1 MKIRKIE
8 PVRTAGNVAVTDTF
22 AGDGYRQGPGGL
34 LPDVDIDFQS
44 DRRQEV
50 KEYLEQRYNT
60 EGRRQVF
67 SAGTLTTLK
76 MKAVLKDVCRVHRV
90 PVGVVNYITAIFED
104 DNMSWTDLFRLA
116 ATNKKVRDFIQ
127 RYPQVIEDIRPL
139 MGQPRSASVH
149 ASAIIITPKEQD
161 GETMECFD
169 YTPIRKTD
177 ELLISEL
184 DGYSIDEVGLLKND
198 CLGIKELSKIQA
210 VLDICNREY
219 EAGLTF
225 EGLVRSRLDDEK
237 TYRLLSEGYTQN
249 VFQFASRGMTRFLQD
264 MRPERIDD
272 LIAANAL
279 YRPATLES
287 GSAEKFLLGRRGEVA
302 PVYLWGTHEALKETY
317 ATLVYQESLAQ
328 MAREVG
334 GFSLA
339 EGVRLLKLISKKKIS
354 EIHALKEKFMSGA
367 AAKGCPREDATRI
380 WEMIEAGGGYL
391 FNKCISGNE
400 IIYRP
405 HGGRW
410 QPTIAEMYRIRNER
424 EYARR
429 SGHLNLH
436 FKYIRQ
442 GYGIAF
448 SLDEEKS
455 LVKNRIVDIRYAGVR
470 PVYRI
475 TLENGMRL
483 EVTANHTH
491 PTPRGKL
498 RTDELVAG
506 EDRLYVNAGYCQRNT
521 SYRFTDKGSV
531 NDQRYHSNAQIAR
544 FRLNSRPGRMGFL
557 PRPNSEY
564 VKLKHYREHL
574 MADHCEWC
582 GATGGRLEIHHK
594 DGCHGYCG
602 TNYENL
608 VTLCVSCHKKEHYR
622 MGRTKMGEAGLATDI
637 SIVRQVEC
645 IGEEAVYDVEMEA
658 PYHTFVTD
666 GGVVT
671 CNSHATA
678 YAVTSYVGA
687 YLKANYPTAFYT
699 VALQWAD
706 DKEIPLLMSEME
718 LCSNARIVPPEINT
732 SRQEFFTNYQTDEI
746 FWSLSRIKQLGAK
759 AVAYIVEER
768 TKNGPY
774 DSVEHFI
781 HRIFKYK
788 LKKYAYW
795 DDPDDAE
802 EAVRVPVNARHV
814 RNMILGGC
822 FDKVAGI
829 DAVSGRYGL
838 LEIAARELGFSL
850 SEQEFPPE
858 KVIKHYFW
866 SQQQV
871 AVSGIGSID
880 YRRIFE
886 GSQARPAFKGKAS
899 YLSLREVLDP
909 ESDGRRAAV
918 CATVA
923 DLVEAS
929 YKDKTTGERKK
940 FVKLTLQQN
949 NDVAELVCWNDFY
962 AAHHDRIAS
971 LKDRIVIVSAMVRYS
986 DYNGGNSLQSY
997 KSSIL
1002 FIV

>member
-1 MKIRKIE
+1 MR
-8 PVRTAGNVAVTDTF
+8 VRNFDILKSATEDTVLDTIVTE
-22 AGDGYRQGPGGL
+22 GYLQGPGGS
-34 LPDVDIDFQS
+34 LPDVDSDFQS

-149 ASAIIITPKEQD
+149 ASAIIITPKQQD
-161 GETMECFD
+161 GEPMECFD

-225 EGLVRSRLDDEK
+225 EGLVRGRLDDEK

-287 GSAEKFLLGRRGEVA
+287 GSAEKFLLCRREEVA
-302 PVYLWGTHEALKETY
+302 PVYLWGTYEALKNTY
-317 ATLVYQESLAQ
+317 GVLVFQEQLAQ

-334 GFSLA
+334 AFSLA
-339 EGVRLLKLISKKKIS
+339 EGVRLLKLISKKKVS

-391 FNKCISGNE
+391 FN
-400 IIYRP
+400 
-405 HGGRW
+405 
-410 QPTIAEMYRIRNER
+410 A
-424 EYARR
+424 
-429 SGHLNLH
+429 
-436 FKYIRQ
+436 
-442 GYGIAF
+442 
-448 SLDEEKS
+448 
-455 LVKNRIVDIRYAGVR
+455 
-470 PVYRI
+470 
-475 TLENGMRL
+475 
-483 EVTANHTH
+483 
-491 PTPRGKL
+491 
-498 RTDELVAG
+498 
-506 EDRLYVNAGYCQRNT
+506 
-521 SYRFTDKGSV
+521 
-531 NDQRYHSNAQIAR
+531 
-544 FRLNSRPGRMGFL
+544 
-557 PRPNSEY
+557 
-564 VKLKHYREHL
+564 
-574 MADHCEWC
+574 
-582 GATGGRLEIHHK
+582 
-594 DGCHGYCG
+594 
-602 TNYENL
+602 
-608 VTLCVSCHKKEHYR
+608 
-622 MGRTKMGEAGLATDI
+622 
-637 SIVRQVEC
+637 
-645 IGEEAVYDVEMEA
+645 
-658 PYHTFVTD
+658 
-666 GGVVT
+666 
-671 CNSHATA
+671 SHATA

-774 DSVEHFI
+774 ESVEHFI

-795 DDPDDAE
+795 DDPDDAG

-814 RNMILGGC
+814 RNMILAGC

-886 GSQARPAFKGKAS
+886 GSEARPAFKGKAS

>member
-1 MKIRKIE
+1 MR
-8 PVRTAGNVAVTDTF
+8 VRNFDILKSATEDTVLDTIVTE
-22 AGDGYRQGPGGL
+22 GYLQGPGGS
-34 LPDVDIDFQS
+34 LPDVDSDFQS

-149 ASAIIITPKEQD
+149 ASAIIITPKQQD
-161 GETMECFD
+161 GEPMECFD

-225 EGLVRSRLDDEK
+225 EGLVRGRLDDEK

-287 GSAEKFLLGRRGEVA
+287 GSAEKFLLCRREEVA
-302 PVYLWGTHEALKETY
+302 PVYLWGTYEALKNTY
-317 ATLVYQESLAQ
+317 GVLVFQEQLAQ

-334 GFSLA
+334 AFSLA
-339 EGVRLLKLISKKKIS
+339 EGVRLLKLISKKKVS

-391 FNKCISGNE
+391 FN
-400 IIYRP
+400 
-405 HGGRW
+405 
-410 QPTIAEMYRIRNER
+410 A
-424 EYARR
+424 
-429 SGHLNLH
+429 
-436 FKYIRQ
+436 
-442 GYGIAF
+442 
-448 SLDEEKS
+448 
-455 LVKNRIVDIRYAGVR
+455 
-470 PVYRI
+470 
-475 TLENGMRL
+475 
-483 EVTANHTH
+483 
-491 PTPRGKL
+491 
-498 RTDELVAG
+498 
-506 EDRLYVNAGYCQRNT
+506 
-521 SYRFTDKGSV
+521 
-531 NDQRYHSNAQIAR
+531 
-544 FRLNSRPGRMGFL
+544 
-557 PRPNSEY
+557 
-564 VKLKHYREHL
+564 
-574 MADHCEWC
+574 
-582 GATGGRLEIHHK
+582 
-594 DGCHGYCG
+594 
-602 TNYENL
+602 
-608 VTLCVSCHKKEHYR
+608 
-622 MGRTKMGEAGLATDI
+622 
-637 SIVRQVEC
+637 
-645 IGEEAVYDVEMEA
+645 
-658 PYHTFVTD
+658 
-666 GGVVT
+666 
-671 CNSHATA
+671 SHATA

-774 DSVEHFI
+774 ESVEHFI

-795 DDPDDAE
+795 DDPDDAG
-802 EAVRVPVNARHV
+802 EAVRVPVNARHL
-814 RNMILGGC
+814 RNMILAGC

-886 GSQARPAFKGKAS
+886 GSEARPAFKGKAS

-929 YKDKTTGERKK
+929 YKDKTTGEWKK

>member
-1 MKIRKIE
+1 MR
-8 PVRTAGNVAVTDTF
+8 VRNFDILKSATEDTVLDTIVTE
-22 AGDGYRQGPGGL
+22 GYLQGPGGS
-34 LPDVDIDFQS
+34 LPDVDSDFQS

-149 ASAIIITPKEQD
+149 ASAIIITPKQQD
-161 GETMECFD
+161 GEPMECFD

-225 EGLVRSRLDDEK
+225 EGLVRGRLDDEK

-287 GSAEKFLLGRRGEVA
+287 GSAEKFLLCRREEVA
-302 PVYLWGTHEALKETY
+302 PVYLWGTYEALKNTY
-317 ATLVYQESLAQ
+317 GVLVFQEQLAQ

-334 GFSLA
+334 AFSLA
-339 EGVRLLKLISKKKIS
+339 EGVRLLKLISKKKVS

-391 FNKCISGNE
+391 FN
-400 IIYRP
+400 
-405 HGGRW
+405 
-410 QPTIAEMYRIRNER
+410 A
-424 EYARR
+424 
-429 SGHLNLH
+429 
-436 FKYIRQ
+436 
-442 GYGIAF
+442 
-448 SLDEEKS
+448 
-455 LVKNRIVDIRYAGVR
+455 
-470 PVYRI
+470 
-475 TLENGMRL
+475 
-483 EVTANHTH
+483 
-491 PTPRGKL
+491 
-498 RTDELVAG
+498 
-506 EDRLYVNAGYCQRNT
+506 
-521 SYRFTDKGSV
+521 
-531 NDQRYHSNAQIAR
+531 
-544 FRLNSRPGRMGFL
+544 
-557 PRPNSEY
+557 
-564 VKLKHYREHL
+564 
-574 MADHCEWC
+574 
-582 GATGGRLEIHHK
+582 
-594 DGCHGYCG
+594 
-602 TNYENL
+602 
-608 VTLCVSCHKKEHYR
+608 
-622 MGRTKMGEAGLATDI
+622 
-637 SIVRQVEC
+637 
-645 IGEEAVYDVEMEA
+645 
-658 PYHTFVTD
+658 
-666 GGVVT
+666 
-671 CNSHATA
+671 SHATA

-774 DSVEHFI
+774 ESVEHFI

-795 DDPDDAE
+795 DDPDDAG

-814 RNMILGGC
+814 RNMILAGC

-850 SEQEFPPE
+850 SEQEFSPE

-886 GSQARPAFKGKAS
+886 GSEARPAFKGKAS

-940 FVKLTLQQN
+940 FMKLTLQQN

>member
-1 MKIRKIE
+1 MR
-8 PVRTAGNVAVTDTF
+8 VRNFDILKSATEDTVLDTIVTE
-22 AGDGYRQGPGGL
+22 GYLQGPGGS
-34 LPDVDIDFQS
+34 LPDVDSDFQS

-149 ASAIIITPKEQD
+149 ASAIIITPKQQD
-161 GETMECFD
+161 GEPMECFD

-225 EGLVRSRLDDEK
+225 EGLVRGRLDDEK

-287 GSAEKFLLGRRGEVA
+287 GSAEKFLLCRREEVA
-302 PVYLWGTHEALKETY
+302 PVYLWGTYEALKNTY
-317 ATLVYQESLAQ
+317 GVLVFQEQLAQ

-334 GFSLA
+334 AFSLA
-339 EGVRLLKLISKKKIS
+339 EGVRLLKLISKKKVS

-391 FNKCISGNE
+391 FN
-400 IIYRP
+400 
-405 HGGRW
+405 
-410 QPTIAEMYRIRNER
+410 A
-424 EYARR
+424 
-429 SGHLNLH
+429 
-436 FKYIRQ
+436 
-442 GYGIAF
+442 
-448 SLDEEKS
+448 
-455 LVKNRIVDIRYAGVR
+455 
-470 PVYRI
+470 
-475 TLENGMRL
+475 
-483 EVTANHTH
+483 
-491 PTPRGKL
+491 
-498 RTDELVAG
+498 
-506 EDRLYVNAGYCQRNT
+506 
-521 SYRFTDKGSV
+521 
-531 NDQRYHSNAQIAR
+531 
-544 FRLNSRPGRMGFL
+544 
-557 PRPNSEY
+557 
-564 VKLKHYREHL
+564 
-574 MADHCEWC
+574 
-582 GATGGRLEIHHK
+582 
-594 DGCHGYCG
+594 
-602 TNYENL
+602 
-608 VTLCVSCHKKEHYR
+608 
-622 MGRTKMGEAGLATDI
+622 
-637 SIVRQVEC
+637 
-645 IGEEAVYDVEMEA
+645 
-658 PYHTFVTD
+658 
-666 GGVVT
+666 
-671 CNSHATA
+671 SHATA

-768 TKNGPY
+768 TKNGSY
-774 DSVEHFI
+774 ESVEHFI

-795 DDPDDAE
+795 DDPDDAG

-814 RNMILGGC
+814 WNMILAGC

-886 GSQARPAFKGKAS
+886 GSEARPAFKGKAS

>member
-1 MKIRKIE
+1 MR
-8 PVRTAGNVAVTDTF
+8 VRNFDILKSATEDTVLDTIVTE
-22 AGDGYRQGPGGL
+22 GYLQGPGGS
-34 LPDVDIDFQS
+34 LPDVDSDFQS

-149 ASAIIITPKEQD
+149 ASAIIITPKQQD
-161 GETMECFD
+161 GEPMECFD

-225 EGLVRSRLDDEK
+225 EGLVRGRLDDEK

-287 GSAEKFLLGRRGEVA
+287 GSAEKFLLCRREEVA
-302 PVYLWGTHEALKETY
+302 PVYLWGTYEALKNTY
-317 ATLVYQESLAQ
+317 GVLVFQEQLAQ

-334 GFSLA
+334 AFSLA
-339 EGVRLLKLISKKKIS
+339 EGVRLLKLISKKKVS

-391 FNKCISGNE
+391 FN
-400 IIYRP
+400 
-405 HGGRW
+405 
-410 QPTIAEMYRIRNER
+410 A
-424 EYARR
+424 
-429 SGHLNLH
+429 
-436 FKYIRQ
+436 
-442 GYGIAF
+442 
-448 SLDEEKS
+448 
-455 LVKNRIVDIRYAGVR
+455 
-470 PVYRI
+470 
-475 TLENGMRL
+475 
-483 EVTANHTH
+483 
-491 PTPRGKL
+491 
-498 RTDELVAG
+498 
-506 EDRLYVNAGYCQRNT
+506 
-521 SYRFTDKGSV
+521 
-531 NDQRYHSNAQIAR
+531 
-544 FRLNSRPGRMGFL
+544 
-557 PRPNSEY
+557 
-564 VKLKHYREHL
+564 
-574 MADHCEWC
+574 
-582 GATGGRLEIHHK
+582 
-594 DGCHGYCG
+594 
-602 TNYENL
+602 
-608 VTLCVSCHKKEHYR
+608 
-622 MGRTKMGEAGLATDI
+622 
-637 SIVRQVEC
+637 
-645 IGEEAVYDVEMEA
+645 
-658 PYHTFVTD
+658 
-666 GGVVT
+666 
-671 CNSHATA
+671 SHATA

-774 DSVEHFI
+774 ESVEHFI

-795 DDPDDAE
+795 DDPDDAG

-814 RNMILGGC
+814 RNMILAGC

-886 GSQARPAFKGKAS
+886 GSEARPAFKGKAS

-940 FVKLTLQQN
+940 FMKLTLQQN